1 MGGPK
6 LLTLYVLKVATE
18 IEKTKEVRTEKKGLF
33 VKMKKNF
40 IILPTQDVS
49 EEKASDD
56 FLS

>member
-1 MGGPK
+1 MDGPK
-6 LLTLYVLKVATE
+6 LLTLYLKQR
-18 IEKTKEVRTEKKGLF
+18 EVRSYFAEK
-33 VKMKKNF
+33 KMKKNF